1 MNNQSQQSLQS
12 RLKLAQSHLPVELQH
27 PQVLMLLQLSL
38 AEDLIE
44 SGDLASLGTDLT
56 QGDITSIATIDEADC
71 LMAYIRAKQLGVVA
85 GIPLARAIFS
95 LVDPQI
101 FFEPMLHDGET
112 VQPGTMLVELS
123 GSGRA
128 LLAAERTALNYLGRL
143 SGIASLTHQLVEA
156 VHGTHAVIL
165 DTRKTAPGWRLL
177 DKYAV
182 RMGGGQNHRTGLFD
196 MLLIKDNHISAAKG
210 ITPAVKLARDLYG
223 ARFPIEVEVKHLE
236 ELEEALGLAVDRIM
250 LDNMDLEM
258 MRKAVNM
265 AKGSIPLEASGNVNL
280 ENVRQIAET
289 GVDFISSGALTHSAP
304 VLDISMKIG

>member
-1 MNNQSQQSLQS
+1 MDNQSQQSIQS
-12 RLKLAQSHLPVELQH
+12 RLILAHSHLPVELQH
-27 PQVLMLLQLSL
+27 PEVMTLLQLSL
-38 AEDLIE
+38 AEDLTE
-44 SGDLASLGTDLT
+44 NGDLASLGTDLT
-56 QGDITSIATIDEADC
+56 RGDITSTATIDETAC

-85 GIPLARAIFS
+85 GIPLARTVFS

-128 LLAAERTALNYLGRL
+128 ILAAERTALNFLGRL
-143 SGIASLTHQLVEA
+143 SGIASLTRQLVEA

-165 DTRKTAPGWRLL
+165 DTRKTAPGSRLL

-182 RMGGGQNHRTGLFD
+182 RMGGGQNHRIGLFD
-196 MLLIKDNHISAAKG
+196 MLLIKDNHISAAGG
-210 ITPAVKLARDLYG
+210 ITAAVKQARDLYST
-223 ARFPIEVEVKHLE
+223 RFAIEVEVKDLD
-236 ELEEALGLAVDRIM
+236 ELEETLGLAVDRIM
-250 LDNMDLEM
+250 LDNMDLDT
-258 MRKAVNM
+258 MRNAVSAVNRR
-265 AKGSIPLEASGNVNL
+265 IPLEASGNVSL
-280 ENVRQIAET
+280 ENIRQIAET